1 MSQKPKNFI
10 LLVEIVE
17 RELPASVLVGAELA
31 GRGHNVWLI
40 EKGRFR
46 KSPASFPPSIVLE
59 KGLSKGCL
67 SRFRSIRGAGHVL
80 AVMCQEGFIYR
91 SGDDYIQRRVHAE
104 TIDNIDYLFLWGERQ
119 KQDLKRFLGKVRG
132 FHVTGNP
139 RIDLLHSRF
148 RKSWQAE
155 ADAIRKT
162 HGDFVL
168 FTSRFSAVNHFR
180 RSLDETL
187 DRRKEQ
193 YTDAAEATVGERYEI
208 RKRLFADYMRT
219 IEDIARRLPER
230 KFVVR
235 PHPVENADVWRER
248 FAGVS
253 NVEICDEGAATPWLS
268 AARCVVHNACTTG
281 IEAYLLDRPVIE
293 YHPAGIPRGEF
304 DPVFPGQVTGSVDS
318 VDGLAAW
325 IAAHAD
331 GGAPAARDAKT
342 EELIAF
348 YLQNYRRPD
357 AYRDMADALE
367 SFQGPGLLAS
377 LRNRLS
383 GRHDARK
390 MQQRHFGVEDV
401 DRLLKAYV
409 ACDLRDKFTPAVLDE
424 VGIKLAS

>member
-1 MSQKPKNFI
+1 
-10 LLVEIVE
+10 
-17 RELPASVLVGAELA
+17 
-31 GRGHNVWLI
+31 
-40 EKGRFR
+40 
-46 KSPASFPPSIVLE
+46 
-59 KGLSKGCL
+59 
-67 SRFRSIRGAGHVL
+67 
-80 AVMCQEGFIYR
+80 MCQEGFIYR
-91 SGDDYIQRRVHAE
+91 SGDDYIQRRVHSE
-104 TIDNIDYLFLWGERQ
+104 TIDSIDYLFLWGERQ
-119 KQDLKRFLGKVRG
+119 KQDLERFLGKVRG

-155 ADAIRKT
+155 AEAIRET

-193 YTDAAEATVGERYEI
+193 YTDAAEATIGERYEI
-208 RKRLFADYMRT
+208 RKRLFADYMQT
-219 IEDIARRLPER
+219 IGDIAQRLPEL

-235 PHPVENADVWRER
+235 PHPVENADVWRGR
-248 FAGVS
+248 FAGAG

-281 IEAYLLDRPVIE
+281 IEAYLLDRPVVE
-293 YHPAGIPRGEF
+293 YHPASIPRGEF

-318 VDGLAAW
+318 VDALAEW
-325 IAAHAD
+325 IGAHA
-331 GGAPAARDAKT
+331 GGDAPVARDAKT

-367 SFQGPGLLAS
+367 GFQGPGILAT

-383 GRHDARK
+383 GKHDARK

-424 VGIKLAS
+424 VGIRLVS

>member
-1 MSQKPKNFI
+1 M
-10 LLVEIVE
+10 
-17 RELPASVLVGAELA
+17 PASVLVGAELA

-119 KQDLKRFLGKVRG
+119 KQDLERFLGKVRG

-155 ADAIRKT
+155 AEAIRET

-193 YTDAAEATVGERYEI
+193 YTDAAEATIGERYEI
-208 RKRLFADYMRT
+208 RQRLFADYMQT
-219 IEDIARRLPER
+219 IG
-230 KFVVR
+230 
-235 PHPVENADVWRER
+235 DV
-248 FAGVS
+248 
-253 NVEICDEGAATPWLS
+253 AATAPRAQIRRPPAS
-268 AARCVVHNACTTG
+268 GRECRCV
-281 IEAYLLDRPVIE
+281 
-293 YHPAGIPRGEF
+293 
-304 DPVFPGQVTGSVDS
+304 
-318 VDGLAAW
+318 
-325 IAAHAD
+325 
-331 GGAPAARDAKT
+331 ARA
-342 EELIAF
+342 LC
-348 YLQNYRRPD
+348 RR
-357 AYRDMADALE
+357 R
-367 SFQGPGLLAS
+367 QC
-377 LRNRLS
+377 R
-383 GRHDARK
+383 
-390 MQQRHFGVEDV
+390 
-401 DRLLKAYV
+401 
-409 ACDLRDKFTPAVLDE
+409 DLRRGRGDAVAQRRAMLSFTTPAPP
-424 VGIKLAS
+424 ASRPICSIGR